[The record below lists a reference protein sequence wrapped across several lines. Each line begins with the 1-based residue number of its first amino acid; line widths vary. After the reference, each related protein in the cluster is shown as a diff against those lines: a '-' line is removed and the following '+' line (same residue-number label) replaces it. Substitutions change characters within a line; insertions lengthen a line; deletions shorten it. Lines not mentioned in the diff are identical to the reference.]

1 MPTTQISLIREHTEK
16 IVPPRA
22 LWVSF
27 ELGRPLGV
35 PSDAAF
41 QNRVLISVLELLEA
55 PSGPVL
61 TDYPEDAPPVDGPAA
76 LVCPVNFDLPASE
89 MGDAEKLSASF
100 LEELTLMRPWYD
112 MAVSKRMRTTVG
124 LSGMESDAMGSFVAG
139 FLGGGVPSSEDD
151 LSLGDR
157 FKLAVEDLKSFYFE
171 AATAQPGQEGADSDT
186 LSDWFWRETVAGKVL
201 FAVRDAHA
209 RSEDASLRLVVTRSL
224 IPRTYSSFSP
234 FDTSR
239 QSG

>member
-1 MPTTQISLIREHTEK
+1 VPTTQISLIREHTEK

-27 ELGRPLGV
+27 ELSRPLGV
-35 PSDAAF
+35 PGDAAF
-41 QNRVLISVLELLEA
+41 QTRVLSSALELLEA

-61 TDYPEDAPPVDGPAA
+61 ADYPEDAPPVDGPAA

-89 MGDAEKLSASF
+89 MGDVEKLSASF

-112 MAVSKRMRTTVG
+112 MAVNKRMRTTVG
-124 LSGMESDAMGSFVAG
+124 LNGMEPDAMGSFVAG
-139 FLGGGVPSSEDD
+139 LLDGAVPSSVDE
-151 LSLGDR
+151 LSPGDM

-186 LSDWFWRETVAGKVL
+186 LADWFWRETVAGKVL

-209 RSEDASLRLVVTRSL
+209 ESEDESLRLVVNRSL
-224 IPRTYSSFSP
+224 IPRAHSGFSP
-234 FDTSR
+234 FDAS
-239 QSG
+239 Q